1 MKNHTVIATRRL
13 EAVARDGGT
22 FPVTLQLGA
31 PYPDPD
37 PAGDWICPCGL
48 EGLSETTYEIHG
60 VDGIQA
66 LALAAEVLGSRLT
79 EAAQAR
85 GLTFAWGG
93 ESGLSAAEVLLRPH
107 TAGR

>member
-1 MKNHTVIATRRL
+1 MKNNPVIASRRL
-13 EAVARDGGT
+13 EAVTREGET

-37 PAGDWICPCGL
+37 PAGDWICPCRL

-66 LALAAEVLGSRLT
+66 LALAAEVLGSGLT
-79 EAAQAR
+79 EAAQER
-85 GLTFAWGG
+85 GLTFTWGG
-93 ESGLSAAEVLLRPH
+93 ESGLTAAEVLLH
-107 TAGR
+107 SNTAGR